1 MWLSALLERNAAFH
15 PLLPL
20 TEWQNVRSRLS
31 VRAAFGTTCQALREL
46 LLFQEVVHHVGD
58 SVSGSQ
64 PHRLPMTAPA
74 RPNLALLQ
82 AKNNTTRRIR
92 RASAVLQRRVSPVP
106 PLRSCPRTRRET
118 FPHSAR
124 NTAMPAYVSAGLP
137 RAPPRTATE
146 ASATAPACHH
156 LSITAQ
162 TNTKGRYG
170 VNSQPVTTPLTAA
183 RTRVG
188 SARAIITQKMAV
200 GPVRSGAR
208 SHRLKLSRNIR
219 SPERPTL

>member
-1 MWLSALLERNAAFH
+1 MRPSCISTAASNRPSDERCGSRRYLSAMTAFH

-82 AKNNTTRRIR
+82 AKNNTTRRIVGLLQSRNDVSHQYRHCDHARGRGEKHSRTRQETRQCQHMSR
-92 RASAVLQRRVSPVP
+92 RAFQEAAEDCYRGERD
-106 PLRSCPRTRRET
+106 RAGRATRR
-118 FPHSAR
+118 
-124 NTAMPAYVSAGLP
+124 
-137 RAPPRTATE
+137 RAPE
-146 ASATAPACHH
+146 S
-156 LSITAQ
+156 
-162 TNTKGRYG
+162 
-170 VNSQPVTTPLTAA
+170 AA
-183 RTRVG
+183 RGLVSR
-188 SARAIITQKMAV
+188 RRW
-200 GPVRSGAR
+200 PWAR
-208 SHRLKLSRNIR
+208 SEAVHGAID
-219 SPERPTL
+219 